1 MATKR
6 ENGAGSI
13 YQRKDGRW
21 VAQVKDP
28 ITGKLKVRYTSTKNK
43 ADVLLRDMLQ
53 RMDQGST
60 AADSH
65 QTLSDYLK
73 FWLEN
78 RAMRRRAPGS
88 VYEYTSRIHLH
99 ISPALGHLKIN
110 RITQTTV
117 EDFLDSLQRKG
128 LSQATI
134 KGIRTTLGAVFT
146 DAVRDRVVAFSPV
159 RLAQMPIMNPKP
171 RKPVPT
177 TAQVKEL
184 LKEIRD
190 TTDDSKAEL
199 GRILTMCIFTGARI
213 GEILTMR
220 WSDLDLENGTWLLS
234 RTSTRDVNGKQTI
247 GKRTKTGEVREVLLA
262 DEALQVIST
271 QRSYLLRH
279 RMKAKIWTELDLVFP
294 SEVGTMKD
302 NKNLRN
308 RLLKTFPQWK
318 FGFHDIR
325 HWFASQGLQA
335 GVGVVQVARLLG
347 HRSTAT
353 TQEIYGHL
361 MTEGSEAVIKT
372 VQRAIGED

>member
-21 VAQVKDP
+21 AAQVKDP
-28 ITGKLKVRYTSTKNK
+28 VTGKLKVRYAPTKNK
-43 ADVLLRDMLQ
+43 ADVLLREMLQ

-60 AADSH
+60 AADSQ
-65 QTLSDYLK
+65 QTLGDYLK
-73 FWLEN
+73 FWIEHKAL
-78 RAMRRRAPGS
+78 RRRSPGS

-99 ISPALGHLKIN
+99 IMPALGYLKIG
-110 RITQTTV
+110 RITQTTI
-117 EDFLDSLQRKG
+117 EDFLDSLQFKG
-128 LSQATI
+128 LSQGTI

-146 DAVRDRVVAFSPV
+146 DAVRDRVVAYNPV
-159 RLAQMPIMNPKP
+159 RSAQMPIMNPKP
-171 RKPVPT
+171 RKPIPT
-177 TAQVKEL
+177 TAQIKEL
-184 LKEIRD
+184 LTDIRKSVD
-190 TTDDSKAEL
+190 GPHAEL
-199 GRILTMCIFTGARI
+199 GRILTVCIFTGARI

-220 WSDLDLENGTWLLS
+220 WSDLDLENSTWLLS
-234 RTSTRDVNGKQTI
+234 RTATRDVNGKQTI
-247 GKRTKTGEVREVLLA
+247 GQRTKTGEVREVLLS
-262 DEALQVIST
+262 DEALKVISD

-279 RMKAKIWTELDLVFP
+279 RLKARIWTELDLVFP
-294 SEVGTMKD
+294 SDVGTMKD
-302 NKNLRN
+302 AKNLRN
-308 RLLKTFPQWK
+308 RLIKAFPQWK

-347 HRSTAT
+347 HKSTAT

-372 VQRAIGED
+372 VQKAIGED

>member
-1 MATKR
+1 MVIKR

-21 VAQVKDP
+21 VAQIKDP
-28 ITGKLKVRYTSTKNK
+28 ITGKLKVRYAPTKNK
-43 ADVLLRDMLQ
+43 ADLLLRKMLQ
-53 RMDQGST
+53 RMDHGSP
-60 AADSH
+60 ASDSQ
-65 QTLSDYLK
+65 QTFGDYLE
-73 FWLEN
+73 FWLEK
-78 RAMRRRAPGS
+78 RALRRRSPAS

-99 ISPALGHLKIN
+99 IKPALGYMKVN
-110 RITQTTV
+110 RINQTTI
-117 EDFLDSLQRKG
+117 EDFLESLRLKG

-159 RLAQMPIMNPKP
+159 RSAQMPIMNPKP
-171 RKPVPT
+171 RKAVPT
-177 TAQVKEL
+177 SSQIKAL
-184 LKEIRD
+184 LGQIKNATHEPHAEI
-190 TTDDSKAEL
+190 
-199 GRILTMCIFTGARI
+199 GRMLTMCIFTGARI
-213 GEILTMR
+213 GEILTLR
-220 WSDLDLENGTWLLS
+220 WSDLDLENGTWLLA
-234 RTSTRDVNGKQTI
+234 RTATRDVNGNQVI
-247 GKRTKTGEVREVLLA
+247 GQRTKTGEVREVLLSV
-262 DEALQVIST
+262 EALQVISE

-279 RMKAKIWTELDLVFP
+279 RIKARIWTELDLVFP
-294 SEVGTMKD
+294 SDVGTMKD
-302 NKNLRN
+302 AKNLRN
-308 RLLKTFPQWK
+308 RLNKAFPDWE

-372 VQRAIGED
+372 VQRAIGDD